1 MKYLLAVGC
10 SFTAGDGLPKRSI
23 VSGSNVLSPVHR
35 LHHPPAHGVFSAPFL
50 VANKLGLY
58 STDEADGKK
67 PEYVNLSEP
76 GACNSMIK
84 RKTIN
89 WLCENKDRW
98 KDIIVL
104 VGWSN
109 PLRDE
114 LFIADWYPESG
125 DHRYTTLDGTD
136 GYLQLGSKGS
146 DMEYQPP
153 QIKED
158 VYIDNNFYKEYIV
171 HHYSFKNQISITID
185 NILTLQNFLKVN
197 NIKYVFWNSL
207 NLNIRGLLL
216 HKKRRESKFDHPD
229 IYEWNKKGKYI
240 SHHKWI
246 RSDID
251 FSWEEFLDDLDPP
264 HRLKYR
270 LSKKNDHPNEL
281 GHKLWADE
289 IYKKIEELYGK
300 EL

>member
-1 MKYLLAVGC
+1 MKHLFAVGC
-10 SFTAGDGLPKRSI
+10 SFTAGAGLPKRSI
-23 VSGSNVLSPVHR
+23 VSGSNVLAPVDR
-35 LHHPPAHGVFSAPFL
+35 LLHTTEHGVLSAPFL

-58 STDEADGKK
+58 STDRADGKK
-67 PEYVNLSEP
+67 PEYVNLSQS
-76 GACNSMIK
+76 GGCNSMIK

-89 WLCENKDRW
+89 WLCENKDMW

-114 LFIADWYPESG
+114 LFVADWYPESG
-125 DHRYTTLDGTD
+125 NPYSAYLDITD

-146 DMEYQPP
+146 NKEHQPSHL
-153 QIKED
+153 KED
-158 VYIDNNFYKEYIV
+158 FNIDNNFYKEYMV
-171 HHYSFKNQISITID
+171 RHYSFENQISTTID
-185 NILTLQNFLKVN
+185 NILDLQNFLKLN
-197 NIKYVFWNSL
+197 DIKYVFWNSL
-207 NLNIRGLLL
+207 NLNNRNWKEFD
-216 HKKRRESKFDHPD
+216 HTKWTKKRKFINHQN
-229 IYEWNKKGKYI
+229 WV
-240 SHHKWI
+240 S
-246 RSDID
+246 SDID

-270 LSKKNDHPNEL
+270 LSKENDHPNEL